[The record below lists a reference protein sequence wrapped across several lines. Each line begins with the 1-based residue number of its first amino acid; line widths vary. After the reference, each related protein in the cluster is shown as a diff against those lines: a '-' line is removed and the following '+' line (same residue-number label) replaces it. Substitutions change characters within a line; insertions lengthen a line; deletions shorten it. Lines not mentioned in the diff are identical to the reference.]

1 MPIAFTGLRSGDK
14 MTEEFVSDRESVE
27 PTGNTKLHRVKTPEI
42 VSDKFDALMRDLSEK
57 VERRELAAALALLL
71 ILSLTSC
78 EPGVGRPAVSL
89 SLAREAK
96 SPRDA
101 AVLIDEEYIGP
112 LGYVAARGVR
122 LPIGKHRITV
132 EKPGYFP
139 WDRLV
144 EADRDARDGKPVDQ
158 HALDEGCGIEGGE
171 RTVELHHDGA
181 IECGRG
187 LGKGFSA
194 ASGADSITLAS
205 GSSTSVV
212 SVSDLL

>member
-1 MPIAFTGLRSGDK
+1 MSSSQVQKPESRLAALLRR
-14 MTEEFVSDRESVE
+14 MTPYV
-27 PTGNTKLHRVKTPEI
+27 
-42 VSDKFDALMRDLSEK
+42 ALTA
-57 VERRELAAALALLL
+57 AAALALLL

-89 SLAREAK
+89 SLAREAQ

-144 EADRDARDGKPVDQ
+144 EADRDAIHLEIQLEPIPD
-158 HALDEGCGIEGGE
+158 
-171 RTVELHHDGA
+171 
-181 IECGRG
+181 
-187 LGKGFSA
+187 
-194 ASGADSITLAS
+194 
-205 GSSTSVV
+205 
-212 SVSDLL
+212 

>member
-1 MPIAFTGLRSGDK
+1 MSSSQAQKQKPESRLAALLRR
-14 MTEEFVSDRESVE
+14 MTPYV
-27 PTGNTKLHRVKTPEI
+27 
-42 VSDKFDALMRDLSEK
+42 ALTA
-57 VERRELAAALALLL
+57 AAALALLF

-89 SLAREAK
+89 SLAREAQ

-144 EADRDARDGKPVDQ
+144 EADRDAIHLEIQLEPIPD
-158 HALDEGCGIEGGE
+158 
-171 RTVELHHDGA
+171 
-181 IECGRG
+181 
-187 LGKGFSA
+187 
-194 ASGADSITLAS
+194 
-205 GSSTSVV
+205 
-212 SVSDLL
+212 

>member
-1 MPIAFTGLRSGDK
+1 MIPSQPQKPESQLAALLR
-14 MTEEFVSDRESVE
+14 RA
-27 PTGNTKLHRVKTPEI
+27 TPY
-42 VSDKFDALMRDLSEK
+42 VALTA
-57 VERRELAAALALLL
+57 AAALALLL

-144 EADRDARDGKPVDQ
+144 EADRDAI
-158 HALDEGCGIEGGE
+158 HLDIQLEPIP
-171 RTVELHHDGA
+171 D
-181 IECGRG
+181 
-187 LGKGFSA
+187 
-194 ASGADSITLAS
+194 
-205 GSSTSVV
+205 
-212 SVSDLL
+212 

>member
-1 MPIAFTGLRSGDK
+1 MIQSQVRK
-14 MTEEFVSDRESVE
+14 TESRLVALVR
-27 PTGNTKLHRVKTPEI
+27 RATPY
-42 VSDKFDALMRDLSEK
+42 VALTA
-57 VERRELAAALALLL
+57 AAALALLL

-112 LGYVAARGVR
+112 LSYVAARGVR

-144 EADRDARDGKPVDQ
+144 EADRDAI
-158 HALDEGCGIEGGE
+158 HLDIQLEPIP
-171 RTVELHHDGA
+171 D
-181 IECGRG
+181 
-187 LGKGFSA
+187 
-194 ASGADSITLAS
+194 
-205 GSSTSVV
+205 
-212 SVSDLL
+212 

>member
-1 MPIAFTGLRSGDK
+1 MIPFQAQKAESPLAALLRRATPYIALT
-14 MTEEFVSDRESVE
+14 
-27 PTGNTKLHRVKTPEI
+27 
-42 VSDKFDALMRDLSEK
+42 A
-57 VERRELAAALALLL
+57 AAALALLF

-78 EPGVGRPAVSL
+78 EPGVGRAAVSL

-144 EADRDARDGKPVDQ
+144 EADRDAI
-158 HALDEGCGIEGGE
+158 HLDIQLEPIP
-171 RTVELHHDGA
+171 D
-181 IECGRG
+181 
-187 LGKGFSA
+187 
-194 ASGADSITLAS
+194 
-205 GSSTSVV
+205 
-212 SVSDLL
+212 

>member
-1 MPIAFTGLRSGDK
+1 MSSSQALKPESRLAALLRR
-14 MTEEFVSDRESVE
+14 MTPYV
-27 PTGNTKLHRVKTPEI
+27 
-42 VSDKFDALMRDLSEK
+42 ALTA
-57 VERRELAAALALLL
+57 AAALALLF

-89 SLAREAK
+89 SLAREAQ

-144 EADRDARDGKPVDQ
+144 EADRDAIHLEIQLEPIPD
-158 HALDEGCGIEGGE
+158 
-171 RTVELHHDGA
+171 
-181 IECGRG
+181 
-187 LGKGFSA
+187 
-194 ASGADSITLAS
+194 
-205 GSSTSVV
+205 
-212 SVSDLL
+212 

>member
-1 MPIAFTGLRSGDK
+1 MISAETQK
-14 MTEEFVSDRESVE
+14 TESR
-27 PTGNTKLHRVKTPEI
+27 
-42 VSDKFDALMRDLSEK
+42 
-57 VERRELAAALALLL
+57 LAALLRRATPYVALTAAATLGILL

-144 EADRDARDGKPVDQ
+144 EADRDAI
-158 HALDEGCGIEGGE
+158 HLDIQLEPIP
-171 RTVELHHDGA
+171 D
-181 IECGRG
+181 
-187 LGKGFSA
+187 
-194 ASGADSITLAS
+194 
-205 GSSTSVV
+205 
-212 SVSDLL
+212 

>member
-1 MPIAFTGLRSGDK
+1 MKRVASLAIAPLAPTAQPPSLAGESKFAALVRRFTPY
-14 MTEEFVSDRESVE
+14 V
-27 PTGNTKLHRVKTPEI
+27 
-42 VSDKFDALMRDLSEK
+42 ALTA
-57 VERRELAAALALLL
+57 AAALAILL

-89 SLAREAK
+89 SLVHSAK

-112 LGYVAARGVR
+112 LGYVTARGVR

-144 EADRDARDGKPVDQ
+144 EADRDPIQ
-158 HALDEGCGIEGGE
+158 LNIELE
-171 RTVELHHDGA
+171 PIPD
-181 IECGRG
+181 
-187 LGKGFSA
+187 
-194 ASGADSITLAS
+194 
-205 GSSTSVV
+205 
-212 SVSDLL
+212 

>member
-1 MPIAFTGLRSGDK
+1 MSPYPAPQA
-14 MTEEFVSDRESVE
+14 ES
-27 PTGNTKLHRVKTPEI
+27 R
-42 VSDKFDALMRDLSEK
+42 
-57 VERRELAAALALLL
+57 LAALLRRMTPYVALTAAAVLALLL
-71 ILSLTSC
+71 VLSLTSC

-132 EKPGYFP
+132 EKLGYFP

-144 EADRDARDGKPVDQ
+144 EADRDAI
-158 HALDEGCGIEGGE
+158 HLDIQLEPIP
-171 RTVELHHDGA
+171 D
-181 IECGRG
+181 
-187 LGKGFSA
+187 
-194 ASGADSITLAS
+194 
-205 GSSTSVV
+205 
-212 SVSDLL
+212 

>member
-1 MPIAFTGLRSGDK
+1 
-14 MTEEFVSDRESVE
+14 MTPYV
-27 PTGNTKLHRVKTPEI
+27 
-42 VSDKFDALMRDLSEK
+42 ALT
-57 VERRELAAALALLL
+57 AAAVLALLL
-71 ILSLTSC
+71 VLSLTSC

-144 EADRDARDGKPVDQ
+144 ESDRDPIHLEVQLEPIPD
-158 HALDEGCGIEGGE
+158 
-171 RTVELHHDGA
+171 
-181 IECGRG
+181 
-187 LGKGFSA
+187 
-194 ASGADSITLAS
+194 
-205 GSSTSVV
+205 
-212 SVSDLL
+212 